1 MQDKELLEKIA
12 KTLQYSNTKSN
23 NRLIKYQ
30 SITELTE
37 ILDLNK
43 QSTQDWAQLF
53 VWVQQYLNY
62 SPNTGHT
69 GFANRMW
76 SGANAPSILGL
87 NSQCRYLKYSP
98 LYLANNV
105 HPHSQKQTKVFD

>member
-1 MQDKELLEKIA
+1 VTGDRFSPGPPVSSTNKTDHQKI
-12 KTLQYSNTKSN
+12 
-23 NRLIKYQ
+23 
-30 SITELTE
+30 TE

-76 SGANAPSILGL
+76 SM
-87 NSQCRYLKYSP
+87 SP
-98 LYLANNV
+98 FLVVDTLIKFSVPIPKIFTAL
-105 HPHSQKQTKVFD
+105 SSE